1 MKKFGDFFTDIAIL
15 HVWMT
20 VDWNSNSKKNGKVM
34 ANQKGA
40 MWSSHFSH
48 IKVFVNT

>member
-1 MKKFGDFFTDIAIL
+1 MKWYKNFFTDIAIL
-15 HVWMT
+15 HVWLT
-20 VDWNSNSKKNGKVM
+20 VDWNSNSKKNEKVM

-40 MWSSHFSH
+40 MCSSHFSH